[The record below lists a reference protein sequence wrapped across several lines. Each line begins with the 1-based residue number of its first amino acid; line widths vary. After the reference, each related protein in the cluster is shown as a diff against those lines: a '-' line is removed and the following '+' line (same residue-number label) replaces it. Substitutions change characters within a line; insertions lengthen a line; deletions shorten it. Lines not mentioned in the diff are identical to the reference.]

1 MATKIEQQITFND
14 WARKFNVSTLWD
26 NERSE
31 NREFL
36 KKLDAARPVYHE
48 LKRNKQNGNI

>member
-1 MATKIEQQITFND
+1 MATKLQKQHSFND

-26 NERSE
+26 SERFE

-36 KKLDAARPVYHE
+36 KKLDAARPVYDE
-48 LKRNKQNGNI
+48 LKRNKRNGNI

>member
-1 MATKIEQQITFND
+1 MATKLEKQPSFND

-36 KKLDAARPVYHE
+36 KKLDEVRAAYQS
-48 LKRNKQNGNI
+48 KRNKRN

>member
-14 WARKFNVSTLWD
+14 WARKLNVSTLWD

-36 KKLDAARPVYHE
+36 KKLDEVRAVYQS
-48 LKRNKQNGNI
+48 KRNKRN

>member
-14 WARKFNVSTLWD
+14 WARKFNISTMFD
-26 NERSE
+26 YSSFE

-36 KKLDAARPVYHE
+36 KRLDEARPIYNTI
-48 LKRNKQNGNI
+48 KRNKRNGNI

>member
-1 MATKIEQQITFND
+1 MATKLQKQPSFND

-26 NERSE
+26 SERFE

-36 KKLDAARPVYHE
+36 KKLDAARPVYDE
-48 LKRNKQNGNI
+48 LKRNKRNGNI